1 MALKYLYVPSGYKG
15 GGSSG
20 TAYGVLPNVANAD
33 FAFLRGSAGTRI
45 NADGLIESMDTN
57 VPRLDYTNGSCP
69 TLLTEPERINLAKTS
84 ENLASWG
91 KNPSDGTVTIRANEE
106 ISPDGN
112 MTADVVSVL
121 TQFDGVYTLGIT
133 TIEESTYSC
142 SAYVR
147 HVSGSSKIR
156 LGISSKFHS
165 STGTKY
171 IVLDLS
177 NGSIIDNEVSSFAT
191 ARVVDVGNG
200 WYRAIIENS
209 TVPIGGG
216 GSANFVI
223 YSYEDSFTEF
233 SVWGGQIEVGDYTS
247 SYIPNLSSGT
257 TTRSADTGVISGDLS
272 SYLNSSEGVLE
283 IKAKALFNG
292 GSSVRIAVSNGTA
305 DNRINLIWASSSNTM
320 QLGIKSNGNNV
331 LDGGNTFFESF
342 THDQTQMATFK
353 IKWKSGDIQVKMNEE
368 VVITDTSSFSGL
380 VLNRLRLDAGY
391 GSASNL
397 FEGNVQ
403 YIKVYDSVTDF

>member
-1 MALKYLYVPSGYKG
+1 MALKYLYVPSGYKA
-15 GGSSG
+15 G
-20 TAYGVLPNVANAD
+20 TAYGVLPNEANAD
-33 FAFLRGSAGTRI
+33 FALVRGSAGTRI

-121 TQFDGVYTLGIT
+121 TQYDGVFTQGIT
-133 TIEESTYSC
+133 TIVGNNYSC
-142 SAYVR
+142 SAYVK
-147 HVSGSSKIR
+147 HIAGSSKIR
-156 LGISSKFHS
+156 VGVTIYFY
-165 STGTKY
+165 STTPTNPTKY
-171 IVLDLS
+171 IIVDLS
-177 NGSIIDNEVSSFAT
+177 NGSIISNEVSSFAE
-191 ARVVDVGNG
+191 AKVVDAGNG
-200 WYRAIIENS
+200 WYRLIIEGM
-209 TVPIGGG
+209 TIPVGGG
-216 GSANFVI
+216 GTAHFVI

-233 SVWGGQIEVGDYTS
+233 SVWGGQIEVGNYTS
-247 SYIPNLSSGT
+247 SYIPNPSSGT
-257 TTRSADTGVISGDLS
+257 TSRAADTGVISGDLS

-292 GSSVRIAVSNGTA
+292 GSDVRIAVSDGTT
-305 DNRINLIWASSSNTM
+305 DNRLNLVWSTGTNTM
-320 QLGIKSNGNNV
+320 SLVMIANGSNV
-331 LDGGNTFFESF
+331 FDGGTVGFKNF

-353 IKWKSGDIQVKMNEE
+353 IKWKSGDIQVKVN
-368 VVITDTSSFSGL
+368 DTIVLTQADNFTMVGL
-380 VLNRLRLDAGY
+380 DQVSLGKGY
-391 GSASNL
+391 GGSGNS

-403 YIKVYDSVTDF
+403 YIKVYDSATDF

>member
-33 FAFLRGSAGTRI
+33 FALVRTTTATRI
-45 NADGLIESMDTN
+45 NADGLIETMGAN

-69 TLLTEPERINLAKTS
+69 TLLTEPESKNLVQYSENFSQWEERNLATATLDASATNPKGELGAYIVSNADGANIPDNIVNLIINTS
-84 ENLASWG
+84 VSTTYTESIYVKSLGATEMDIRMRDNSTGSSPLFNHQFTTSGWERISLTSATGSSTTSIRFILG
-91 KNPSDGTVTIRANEE
+91 GSDG
-106 ISPDGN
+106 DF
-112 MTADVVSVL
+112 L
-121 TQFDGVYTLGIT
+121 
-133 TIEESTYSC
+133 
-142 SAYVR
+142 
-147 HVSGSSKIR
+147 
-156 LGISSKFHS
+156 
-165 STGTKY
+165 
-171 IVLDLS
+171 
-177 NGSIIDNEVSSFAT
+177 
-191 ARVVDVGNG
+191 
-200 WYRAIIENS
+200 
-209 TVPIGGG
+209 
-216 GSANFVI
+216 
-223 YSYEDSFTEF
+223 
-233 SVWGGQIEVGDYTS
+233 VWGAQLEEQPYAT
-247 SYIPNLSSGT
+247 SYIYNNGT
-257 TTRSADTGVISGDLS
+257 ALGVTRSADTGVISGDLS